1 VDNEDGRATR
11 RVVTGTTEELGARQV
26 SAEEAA
32 GLIRPGD
39 HVFVGSACGTPR
51 SLVEALELR
60 DPSPEGVVLV
70 HSLTDRVGIGDP
82 PQTAYR
88 HRVFY
93 VGADVRALSDSG
105 CVEYVPVSLADV
117 PRLCRS
123 GLLQIDVALLQVAPP
138 DEDGMCSL
146 GVAVDVT
153 RDAAVAARTVIA
165 EVNPAMPRTAGES
178 RIPLDRID
186 RLVAVDR
193 PVAEYVHDAAGGVA
207 EQIARYVARLIDDG
221 STLQIGLGR
230 VPNRMLAHLTNR
242 ADLAIHSDVL
252 TEPVVDLV
260 EDGVVT
266 GPVVASLAMGTR
278 RLYDLIDGDP
288 RFAFHA
294 VDHVCDPAVIAAIP
308 RFVSI
313 TQAFGIDLT
322 GQVCTELLD
331 GVVYGGVST
340 GPSFHRGALAS
351 AGGKAIVC
359 LASRTPAGTPAL
371 RPALGPDEPVA
382 IARADVHWVI
392 TEYGAAYLF
401 GRSTRERAISL
412 IELAHP
418 ADRSA
423 LLDEAIGLGLVPS
436 DQELRSRTAYP
447 VGEERD
453 VRLRDRREIVLRPT
467 RAGDLRAMQGLF
479 FRLSENDVHTRFFH
493 KLTSLTDKAAN
504 HLCSVGYEEEMAFA
518 AVVGPAERERI
529 VGASAYYVDPATGL
543 ADVAY
548 MIDPDWQ
555 GVGLGSVL
563 HARTAEYA
571 RATGVRG
578 FTADVLVDNAAML
591 RVFRGGDHGLSM
603 TTSAGVHEVTM
614 LFEPDAG

>member
-1 VDNEDGRATR
+1 MATSA
-11 RVVTGTTEELGARQV
+11 TGELGARQLT
-26 SAEEAA
+26 ADEAV
-32 GLIRPGD
+32 GLVRPGD

-51 SLVEALELR
+51 TLVEALELR
-60 DPSPEGVVLV
+60 DPPPAGVVLV
-70 HSLTDRVGIGDP
+70 HSLTDHVGVGDP
-82 PQTAYR
+82 PRTAYR

-93 VGADVRALSDSG
+93 VGADVRALSESG
-105 CVEYVPVSLADV
+105 RIEYVPVSLADV
-117 PRLCRS
+117 PRLCRN
-123 GLLQIDVALLQVAPP
+123 GLVRLDVALIQVAPP

-146 GVAVDVT
+146 GVSVDVT
-153 RDAAVAARTVIA
+153 RDAALAARTVIA

-178 RIPLDRID
+178 RIPLERID
-186 RLVAVDR
+186 HVVAVDR
-193 PVAEYVHDAAGGVA
+193 PLVEYVHDAADGVA
-207 EQIARYVARLIDDG
+207 EQIAGYVARLIDDG

-242 ADLAIHSDVL
+242 TNLAIHSDVL
-252 TEPVVDLV
+252 TEQVVDLV
-260 EDGVVT
+260 GNGVVT

-278 RLYDLIDGDP
+278 RLYDLIDDDP
-288 RFAFHA
+288 RFAFHP

-351 AGGKAIVC
+351 EGGKPIVC
-359 LASRTPAGTPAL
+359 LASRTPAGSPAI
-371 RPALGPDEPVA
+371 RGALGPTEPVA
-382 IARADVHWVI
+382 VARADVHWVI
-392 TEYGAAYLF
+392 TEYGTAYLF
-401 GRSTRERAISL
+401 GRSTGERAISL
-412 IELAHP
+412 IEIAHP
-418 ADRSA
+418 DDRA
-423 LLDEAIGLGLVPS
+423 TLLGEAIALKLVPTG
-436 DQELRSRTAYP
+436 QELRSRAAYP

-453 VRLRDRREIVLRPT
+453 VALRDGRAVALRPT
-467 RAGDLRAMQGLF
+467 RAGDMRAMQELF
-479 FRLSENDVHTRFFH
+479 FRLSDEDVHTRFFH
-493 KLTSLTDKAAN
+493 KLSSLTDKAAH

-529 VGASAYYVDPATGL
+529 VGASCYYADAATGL

-555 GVGLGSVL
+555 GAGLGSL
-563 HARTAEYA
+563 IHARTVEYA
-571 RATGVRG
+571 RGHGVRG
-578 FTADVLVDNAAML
+578 FTADVLVENAAML
-591 RVFRGGDHGLSM
+591 RVFRGGDHGLSI

-614 LFEPDAG
+614 LFADARQSR

>member
-1 VDNEDGRATR
+1 MATST
-11 RVVTGTTEELGARQV
+11 TGDLGTRHV
-26 SAEEAA
+26 SADEAV
-32 GLIRPGD
+32 GLIGAGD

-60 DPSPEGVVLV
+60 DPPPEGVVLV
-70 HSLTDRVGIGDP
+70 HSLTDRVGVGDP
-82 PQTAYR
+82 LRTAYR

-93 VGADVRALSDSG
+93 VGGDIRALAGSG
-105 CVEYVPVSLADV
+105 RVEYVPVSLADV

-123 GLLQIDVALLQVAPP
+123 GLLRIDVALVQVAPP

-146 GVAVDVT
+146 GVSVDIT
-153 RDAAVAARTVIA
+153 RDAALAARTVIA
-165 EVNPAMPRTAGES
+165 EVNPSMPRTAGES

-186 RLVAVDR
+186 CLVAVDR
-193 PVAEYVHDAAGGVA
+193 PVAEYVHESADGVA

-230 VPNRMLAHLTNR
+230 VPNRMLSHLTNR
-242 ADLAIHSDVL
+242 AGLAIHSDVL

-260 EDGVVT
+260 ENGVVT

-278 RLYDLIDGDP
+278 RLYDLIDGNP
-288 RFAFHA
+288 TFMFHA

-308 RFVSI
+308 RFVSL
-313 TQAFGIDLT
+313 TQAFGVDLT

-340 GPSFHRGALAS
+340 GPSFHRGAVES

-359 LASRTPAGTPAL
+359 LASRTPAGRPAV
-371 RPALGPDEPVA
+371 RAALGPDEPVA
-382 IARADVHWVI
+382 IARAEVHWVI
-392 TEYGAAYLF
+392 TEYGTAYLF

-412 IELAHP
+412 IEVAHP
-418 ADRSA
+418 DDRSD
-423 LLDEAIGLGLVPS
+423 LLEEAIALGLVPPG
-436 DQELRSRTAYP
+436 QELRSRSAFP

-453 VRLRDRREIVLRPT
+453 VQLRDGRDVVLRPT
-467 RAGDLRAMQGLF
+467 RAGDMRAMQELF
-479 FRLSENDVHTRFFH
+479 FRLSEDDVHTRFFH
-493 KLTSLTDKAAN
+493 KLSSLTDKAAH
-504 HLCSVGYEEEMAFA
+504 HLCSVGYDEEMAFA

-529 VGASAYYVDPATGL
+529 VGASCYYVDPASGL

-555 GVGLGSVL
+555 GAGLGGLL
-563 HARTAEYA
+563 HARTVEYA
-571 RATGVRG
+571 RGHDVRG
-578 FTADVLVDNAAML
+578 FRADVLVENAAML
-591 RVFRGGDHGLSM
+591 RVFRRGDHGLSM
-603 TTSAGVHEVTM
+603 TTSAGVHELTM
-614 LFEPDAG
+614 LFAS